1 MIIKNRSGN
10 EYRLEKRERNGWKV
24 IRTKTNSV
32 EIVTNALLESTKER
46 LLAGEIIPFTK
57 ISYTVAIETAVVHL
71 LKDIIFENS
80 NEKNYRLKNDVRETN
95 KLFSWEMISENIV
108 IKYLDKSAYN
118 QGTAIPINLYSFF
131 EFNPD
136 IQEFEKKINDV
147 GLNITFRKNNYLFK
161 CKVHREKKK
170 PFRIRLF
177 WDKDLK
183 IEIKNYFKDFFNN
196 NIKTNSKEKNK
207 NNDAYIRIEKI
218 NEKIINDSLEFNYF
232 FDISFILEDVITSD
246 ITFEDVENGKIS
258 TEGKKILFYGKKYE
272 RDPKNRINAIAI
284 HGTTCFAC
292 GFNFE
297 EKYGDRGKGF
307 IEVHHLKPL
316 SLEKNEIQV
325 DPKSDL
331 IPLCSN
337 CHRMVH
343 RDTKNI
349 LSLEELKKLLKISD

>member
-183 IEIKNYFKDFFNN
+183 IEIKNYFNDFLLIILKLFQMKR
-196 NIKTNSKEKNK
+196 IK
-207 NNDAYIRIEKI
+207 IMM
-218 NEKIINDSLEFNYF
+218 L
-232 FDISFILEDVITSD
+232 IS
-246 ITFEDVENGKIS
+246 G
-258 TEGKKILFYGKKYE
+258 
-272 RDPKNRINAIAI
+272 
-284 HGTTCFAC
+284 
-292 GFNFE
+292 
-297 EKYGDRGKGF
+297 
-307 IEVHHLKPL
+307 LK
-316 SLEKNEIQV
+316 
-325 DPKSDL
+325 
-331 IPLCSN
+331 
-337 CHRMVH
+337 R
-343 RDTKNI
+343 
-349 LSLEELKKLLKISD
+349 